1 MPLLNA
7 NGIEIFYDEIGVT
20 DDPPLLL
27 INGIGNQMIRWDVS
41 FCQLLAARGHRVI
54 RFDNRDV
61 GLSSKI
67 ENAGGGSIGDAFRA
81 LGAGEKVDAA
91 YTLSDMAADAVGVLD
106 GLGVDKAHVV
116 GMSMGGAI
124 AQTLAIEHPTRLHT
138 LTAVMATSGGPDL
151 PGATSEAMGML
162 LHPRP
167 KTRDEAI
174 ERALTAEQVLSGP
187 KYRSEPERVRQQAEL
202 AYDRSYYPQGFGRQ
216 LVAILASGSRR
227 ERLPQ
232 VTAPTLVIHGDA
244 DPLVPVEGG
253 IDIAKHVPNA
263 KLHIIKGWGHTLP
276 PTVWPELIDQIS
288 AHTG

>member
-7 NGIEIFYDEIGVT
+7 NGIEIFYDEIGAA
-20 DDPPLLL
+20 DDTPLLL
-27 INGIGNQMIRWDVS
+27 ICGIGNQMIRWDVR
-41 FCQLLAARGHRVI
+41 FCQQLAARGHRVI

-67 ENAGGGSIGDAFRA
+67 EDRGGSSIGDAFRA
-81 LGAGEKVDAA
+81 ISARQPIDAA
-91 YTLSDMAADAVGVLD
+91 YTLSDMAADAIGVLD
-106 GLGVDKAHVV
+106 ALGIEKAHVV

-124 AQTLAIEHPTRLHT
+124 AQTMAIEHPTRLRT
-138 LTAVMATSGGPDL
+138 LTAVMATSGGHDL
-151 PGATSEAMGML
+151 PGATGEAMGML

-202 AYDRSYYPQGFGRQ
+202 AYDRSFYPQGFGRQ

-227 ERLPQ
+227 ERLAQ
-232 VTAPTLVIHGDA
+232 VNIPTLVIHGDA
-244 DPLVPVEGG
+244 DPLVPVQGG
-253 IDIAKHVPNA
+253 IDIAKHVPGA
-263 KLHIIKGWGHTLP
+263 KLHIIEGWGHTLP
-276 PTVWPELIDQIS
+276 PTVWQELIDQIS
-288 AHTG
+288 THTR